1 MAAIADSCYQDVLL
15 YNSMHKDG
23 ALWLNRN
30 PAEPFH
36 KGMLNGITQDFIAVQ
51 VLFSG
56 RTCSQLISQ
65 VGNCSFNERTSKM
78 LFLPILLCKMSQKSR
93 GLIFRAH
100 CALV

>member
-1 MAAIADSCYQDVLL
+1 
-15 YNSMHKDG
+15 MHKDG

-30 PAEPFH
+30 PAERFH

-65 VGNCSFNERTSKM
+65 VGNCSSSEGASKM
-78 LFLPILLCKMSQKSR
+78 LFLPILLCKMSQKSK
-93 GLIFRAH
+93 
-100 CALV
+100 